1 LKRLFGILIFYSLLF
16 SACNTPLSL
25 TKPEERFAKMEKTL
39 PVSDI
44 VIPISMKK
52 ENLEQYA
59 NHLIDSL
66 DYSNFSF
73 EQEGWQVDLKK
84 TKDLQLGF
92 GEGFINMKV
101 PLDVNMMKETLLADV
116 RAEGLIALELQTEYT
131 IYKDWTYKTDTELV
145 NYKWIEEPK
154 LQLGIINLSIE
165 RLSDML
171 IERLKG
177 KALDEIDLALQ
188 KHLALDQMVKK
199 KIDEWKNLVQLE
211 ENYNTWLSFF
221 PKRISLNPLVES
233 GDAVETALALSSQF
247 EISVFQKP
255 NIEVDTTQLPQ
266 FSNVSSSNKNSNLN
280 VKVVVPFE
288 FINAMVDQQLIGQTF
303 ESGNRNVTIKSLS
316 FFTQDDKL
324 MVDSE
329 LTGSYEG
336 HAYFS
341 GIPTYDKSKE
351 LVYLKD
357 FDFDLE
363 TKNFV
368 QKTMAWLFK
377 NKIKDRIEDQLKY
390 ALAPALAQVKDQLK
404 SYLSKAE
411 LPLNLKAESEINKLD
426 IGNFYL
432 TKEAL
437 ISFINL
443 EAKIELKD

>member
-1 LKRLFGILIFYSLLF
+1 
-16 SACNTPLSL
+16 
-25 TKPEERFAKMEKTL
+25 MEKTL

-44 VIPISMKK
+44 VIPVSMKK

-73 EQEGWQVDLKK
+73 EQEGWQVELKK

-116 RAEGLIALELQTEYT
+116 HAEGLIALEMQTAYT

-145 NYKWIEEPK
+145 NYTWIEEPK

-177 KALDEIDLALQ
+177 KALEEIDLALQ
-188 KHLALDQMVKK
+188 KHLALDQMVKN

-221 PKRISLNPLVES
+221 PKRISLNPLIES
-233 GDAVETALALSSQF
+233 GDAVQTALALSSQF
-247 EISVFQKP
+247 EISVFKKP

-303 ESGNRNVTIKSLS
+303 ESGKRNVTIKSLS

-329 LTGSYEG
+329 LIGSYEG

-341 GIPTYDKSKE
+341 GIPTYDKNKE

-377 NKIKDRIEDQLKY
+377 NKIKDRIEDQMKY

-404 SYLSKAE
+404 SYLSNAE
-411 LPLNLKAESEINKLD
+411 LPLNLKAESEINKLN

-443 EAKIELKD
+443 EATIELKD